1 MVMALKQTHRPME
14 PDWKPRNKSMFI
26 KSNNKG
32 AKNTQQRK
40 VISINDV
47 EKTEYPHAKE

>member
-1 MVMALKQTHRPME
+1 MVMAQKQTHRPME

-26 KSNNKG
+26 RSNNKG

-40 VISINDV
+40 VFSINDV